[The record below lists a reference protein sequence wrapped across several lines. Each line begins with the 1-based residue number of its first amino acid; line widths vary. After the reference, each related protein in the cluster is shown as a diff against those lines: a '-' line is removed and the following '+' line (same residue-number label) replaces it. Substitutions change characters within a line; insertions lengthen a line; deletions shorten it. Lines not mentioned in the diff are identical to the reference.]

1 MSEDEP
7 PELEPPDGTHE
18 GVHLEANASEG
29 ATAIVAGRDV
39 YITYAYGVRHRRRA
53 ESRGPV
59 PKCPY
64 PGLAAFE
71 QQHAQWFFGRDE
83 LVSELTTRLD
93 QRLRTGGMQMVVAP
107 SGAGKTSLLRA
118 GLLPRLSNGALEGA
132 DRWPKVVLT
141 PTAEPLRA
149 LATGIAALT
158 GGGVRLSP
166 PRLPPHTI
174 RTPSRTHRSA
184 SATGSHPRPG
194 RRQGLVRMTSCWVAR
209 VIAT

>member
-7 PELEPPDGTHE
+7 PELDPPDGTHE

-71 QQHAQWFFGRDE
+71 QRHAQWFFGRDE

-93 QRLRTGGMQMVVAP
+93 QLLRTGGMRMVVAP

-118 GLLPRLSNGALEGA
+118 GLLPASATEPGGGGPPAEGGAHAHRRAAGRAGHRDRGA
-132 DRWPKVVLT
+132 DR
-141 PTAEPLRA
+141 RH
-149 LATGIAALT
+149 
-158 GGGVRLSP
+158 GGRD
-166 PRLPPHTI
+166 
-174 RTPSRTHRSA
+174 SR
-184 SATGSHPRPG
+184 
-194 RRQGLVRMTSCWVAR
+194 
-209 VIAT
+209 